1 MRNILNGI
9 GKYKLYFL
17 RGYQGYFALLLSLFN
32 STIIIYK
39 LLLEDFSILP
49 SWIRYSYFAI
59 IFISVLIIIGI
70 IIGKF
75 DMKRGTF
82 NQEQETFAEH
92 SPIWQRIF
100 KQLDTIEGYLDE
112 QEMKNFVYSAGLE
125 TLKRLEKEEKE
136 LEKEEKT

>member
-1 MRNILNGI
+1 MKNFMRNILNGI

-70 IIGKF
+70 VVGKF

-92 SPIWQRIF
+92 SPIWQRVFRDLEDI
-100 KQLDTIEGYLDE
+100 KQKLDHKKD
-112 QEMKNFVYSAGLE
+112 K
-125 TLKRLEKEEKE
+125 
-136 LEKEEKT
+136 

>member
-1 MRNILNGI
+1 MKKFLRNTLNGI

-17 RGYQGYFALLLSLFN
+17 RGYQGYFALFLSVIN

-49 SWIRYSYFAI
+49 TWFRYSYFAI
-59 IFISVLIIIGI
+59 MFLSLLIIIGI
-70 IIGKF
+70 IVGKF

-100 KQLDTIEGYLDE
+100 KDLEQIKEKLDLKNDE
-112 QEMKNFVYSAGLE
+112 
-125 TLKRLEKEEKE
+125 
-136 LEKEEKT
+136 